1 MCAALRKGDAVFGYI
16 KPYIPAL
23 SVAEFEAYKGAY
35 CGLCRTMGSLTG
47 QVSRLT
53 LNYDLAFLAIYRM
66 AAERIPSKFS
76 RRGCIAHPV
85 SRRNIMKRNAAL
97 EYAAAASAVLTAGK
111 IADNA
116 KDERG
121 FARLGAKMI
130 TPLGNCMVRRVRKR
144 IAELETEV
152 ASDLEALSKIEE
164 AKTPSL
170 DEPAA
175 AFGALLARVAS
186 FGYEGELKLIS
197 EEVGRSLGKIIYV
210 FDAAE
215 DLFEDIKDEKYNP
228 LALLYEKPYDDGVD
242 EKRPLIKK
250 EIADG
255 LYSAVGIEANRAAAS
270 FELIDERNIGT
281 YKGII
286 MNVLTLGIRAEA
298 QRVLYGRGSKENPV
312 KFRV

>member
-1 MCAALRKGDAVFGYI
+1 MFGYI

-47 QVSRLT
+47 QISRLT

-66 AAERIPSKFS
+66 AAERIPSEFD

-85 SRRNIMKRNAAL
+85 SRRNIMKRNPAL

-111 IADNA
+111 IADNVN
-116 KDERG
+116 DESG

-130 TPLGNCMVRRVRKR
+130 TPLGNCMVRRVRDR
-144 IAELETEV
+144 IAELEKAV
-152 ASDLEALSKIEE
+152 AGDLEALAKIEE

-175 AFGALLARVAS
+175 AFGELLARVVS
-186 FGYEGELKLIS
+186 FGYEGDVKLIS
-197 EEVGRSLGKIIYV
+197 EEIGKRVGKIIYV

-215 DLFEDIKDEKYNP
+215 DLAEDLKDEKYNP
-228 LALLYEKPYDDGVD
+228 LALLYEKPYDETAD
-242 EKRPLIKK
+242 EKHPLIRK
-250 EIADG
+250 EIADE
-255 LYSAVGIEANRAAAS
+255 LYTAVGIEANRAAAA
-270 FELIDERNIGT
+270 FELLDERNIGT
-281 YKGII
+281 YKGIV

-298 QRVLYGRGSKENPV
+298 ERVLYGRGSKEDPV
-312 KFRV
+312 KFRI

>member
-1 MCAALRKGDAVFGYI
+1 MFGYI

-23 SVAEFEAYKGAY
+23 CVAEFEAYKGAY

-47 QVSRLT
+47 QISRLT

-66 AAERIPSKFS
+66 AAERIPSEFD
-76 RRGCIAHPV
+76 RRGCVVHPV
-85 SRRNIMKRNAAL
+85 SRRNIMKRNPAL

-111 IADNA
+111 IADNV
-116 KDERG
+116 KDEHG
-121 FARLGAKMI
+121 FSKLGAKMM
-130 TPLGNCMVRRVRKR
+130 TPLGSCMVRRVRKR
-144 IAELETEV
+144 IAELEIAV
-152 ASDLEALSKIEE
+152 AGDLDALSKIEE

-175 AFGALLARVAS
+175 AFGSLLARVAS
-186 FGYEGELKLIS
+186 FGYEGDVKLIS
-197 EEVGRSLGKIIYV
+197 EEIGKALGKVIYV

-215 DLFEDIKDEKYNP
+215 DLANDIKDEKYNP
-228 LALLYEKPYDDGVD
+228 LALLYEKPYDDGADV
-242 EKRPLIKK
+242 KKPLLRK
-250 EIADG
+250 EIADE
-255 LYSAVGIEANRAAAS
+255 LYTAIGIEANRAAAA
-270 FELIDERNIGT
+270 FELIDGRNIGT

-298 QRVLYGRGSKENPV
+298 ERVLYGRGSKEDPI